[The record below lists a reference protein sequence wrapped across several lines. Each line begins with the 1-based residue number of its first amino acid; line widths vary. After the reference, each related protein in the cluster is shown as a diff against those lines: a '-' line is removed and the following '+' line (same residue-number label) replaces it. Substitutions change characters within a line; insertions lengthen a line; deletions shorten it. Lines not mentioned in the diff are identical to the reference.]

1 MDSGSAA
8 IILNIA
14 GVLCVCGCSRRT
26 MRLALV
32 VLRGACLAGAPHT
45 RPSTHTHTHTLRQT
59 LVVTISPIRAE
70 LKKGILRSSVKS
82 GSSEIGL

>member
-14 GVLCVCGCSRRT
+14 GVLCGCSRRT

-32 VLRGACLAGAPHT
+32 VLRGACLAT
-45 RPSTHTHTHTLRQT
+45 N
-59 LVVTISPIRAE
+59 ISRYSNGDLPIRAE
-70 LKKGILRSSVKS
+70 LKMGILRSSVKS